1 MAIAAAGLVACGEVK
16 GESTIDAPTSAGAT
30 CTDGKKNG
38 SETDVDCGGPE
49 CGTCAAAKGCSG
61 APDCESGVCTN
72 QACQVA
78 ACTDGVRNSDELDV
92 DCAGHCG
99 ARSCSAGQTCS
110 APADCESNVCTSNA
124 CVAAKRVFV
133 SSTIYSGGQIGN
145 AAGGDTKCQSLAQA
159 AGLTGT
165 YKAWLSTTAADA
177 TTRLTHATIP
187 YILVDGTQ
195 VAASFTDLTDG
206 TLANPINKTEA
217 GGVPPASEAICDAN
231 TDWVHTGTRE
241 DGTLYDPNATCTNF
255 TVDTGG
261 GGFGRFGVVSGSW
274 TLQCGGGAPVNYCGK
289 RAHIYCF
296 EQ

>member
-177 TTRLTHATIP
+177 RP
-187 YILVDGTQ
+187 G
-195 VAASFTDLTDG
+195 
-206 TLANPINKTEA
+206 
-217 GGVPPASEAICDAN
+217 
-231 TDWVHTGTRE
+231 
-241 DGTLYDPNATCTNF
+241 
-255 TVDTGG
+255 
-261 GGFGRFGVVSGSW
+261 
-274 TLQCGGGAPVNYCGK
+274 
-289 RAHIYCF
+289 
-296 EQ
+296 